1 MIQVREM
8 QESELEFAKSLTDGE
23 EWGNSIEDWQRLF
36 RISIPLVAYEK
47 DELLGV
53 TTAFD
58 YGNLGMIGNVVVSS
72 KSRGKG
78 VGKILLK
85 EAMKSL
91 ETCKSVR
98 VHSKMDVT
106 PFYKDLGFMAEGMST
121 VFRLDADMKS
131 FQPFDVESDKNNIV
145 PADSYWDE
153 IIAMDLRQFG
163 ANRSPFLKELND
175 YLPQCSFVALG
186 EDGSIKGFIMA
197 KGEDDWYEIGPWIV
211 EPGCKN
217 WQGLLQATVQAIPD
231 NCTVEI
237 FVPAPNFRVTSLLD
251 SVGYNAHSYCMSMYY
266 GEDWPDE
273 GNICAR
279 GGGDKG

>member
-1 MIQVREM
+1 MIKVREL
-8 QESELEFAKSLTDGE
+8 QESELEFAKSLTDDE
-23 EWGNSIEDWQRLF
+23 EWGNSIEDWQRLL
-36 RISIPLVAYEK
+36 RISIPLVAHEG

-78 VGKILLK
+78 VGKVLLK
-85 EAMKSL
+85 EAMKRL

-121 VFRLDADMKS
+121 VFRLDANMKS
-131 FQPFDVESDKNNIV
+131 FQPFEVESDKNNIV
-145 PADSYWDE
+145 PAEGYWDE
-153 IIAMDLRQFG
+153 IMAMDLRQFG
-163 ANRSPFLKELND
+163 ADRSLFLKELND

-186 EDGSIKGFIMA
+186 EDGSVKGFIMV

-231 NCTVEI
+231 DCTVEI

>member
-1 MIQVREM
+1 MIKVREL

-23 EWGNSIEDWQRLF
+23 EWGNSIEDWQRLL
-36 RISIPLVAYEK
+36 RISIPLVAYEG

-78 VGKILLK
+78 VGKALLK
-85 EAMKSL
+85 KAMKKL

-98 VHSKMDVT
+98 VHSRMDVT
-106 PFYKDLGFMAEGMST
+106 SFYKDLGFMAEGMST
-121 VFRLDADMKS
+121 VFRLDANMKS

-145 PADSYWDE
+145 SAESYWDE

-163 ANRSPFLKELND
+163 ADRSRFLKELND

-186 EDGSIKGFIMA
+186 EDGSVKGFIMA

-217 WQGLLQATVQAIPD
+217 WQGLLQATAQAIPD

-266 GEDWPDE
+266 GDDWPDE

>member
-1 MIQVREM
+1 MIKVRKL
-8 QESELEFAKSLTDGE
+8 QESELEFAKSLTDDE
-23 EWGNSIEDWQRLF
+23 EWGNSMEDWQRLL
-36 RISIPLVAYEK
+36 RISISLVAYEG

-78 VGKILLK
+78 VGKVLLK
-85 EAMKSL
+85 EAMKRL

-121 VFRLDADMKS
+121 VFRLDANMKS
-131 FQPFDVESDKNNIV
+131 FQPFEVESDKNNIV
-145 PADSYWDE
+145 PAEGYWDE
-153 IIAMDLRQFG
+153 IVAMDLRQFG
-163 ANRSPFLKELND
+163 ADRSLFLKELND

-186 EDGSIKGFIMA
+186 EDGSVKGFIMV

-231 NCTVEI
+231 DCTVEI

>member
-1 MIQVREM
+1 MIKVREL
-8 QESELEFAKSLTDGE
+8 QESELEFAKSLTDDE
-23 EWGNSIEDWQRLF
+23 EWGNSMEDWQRLL
-36 RISIPLVAYEK
+36 RISIPLVAHEGE
-47 DELLGV
+47 ELLGV

-58 YGNLGMIGNVVVSS
+58 YGDLGMIGNVVVSS

-78 VGKILLK
+78 VGKVLLK
-85 EAMKSL
+85 EAMKRL

-106 PFYKDLGFMAEGMST
+106 SFYKDLGFMAEGMST
-121 VFRLDADMKS
+121 VFRLDANMKS
-131 FQPFDVESDKNNIV
+131 FQPFEVESDRNNIV
-145 PADSYWDE
+145 PAEGYWDE
-153 IIAMDLRQFG
+153 IVAMDLRQFG
-163 ANRSPFLKELND
+163 ADRSLFLKELND

-186 EDGSIKGFIMA
+186 EDGSVKGFIMV

-231 NCTVEI
+231 DCTVEI

-266 GEDWPDE
+266 GAVSYTHLTLPT
-273 GNICAR
+273 NSR
-279 GGGDKG
+279 V